1 MYKVLFVC
9 LGNIC
14 RSPTAE
20 AAFRHQVQAQG
31 LTDQIGFDSCG
42 TAAYHVGSA
51 PDQRSQQAAAN
62 RGIKMA
68 DLRARAF
75 ELQDF
80 DQFDLIL
87 AMDLDNLEFLQREA
101 ERYGKDAQQ
110 RVALFLDYTD
120 GPQREVPD
128 PYYGGPQGFERVL
141 DLVETAAERLLAQ
154 IKSSGVARQ

>member
-20 AAFRHQVQAQG
+20 AVFRHKLQAQG
-31 LTDQIGFDSCG
+31 LTDVIGFDSCG

-51 PDQRSQQAAAN
+51 PDRRSQQAAAS

-75 ELQDF
+75 EREDF
-80 DQFDLIL
+80 EAFDLIL

-101 ERYGKDAQQ
+101 EAHGGDAGQ
-110 RVALFLDYTD
+110 RVALFLDYTA
-120 GPQREVPD
+120 GAQREVPD

-141 DLVETAAERLLAQ
+141 DLVEAASDRLLTELRNH
-154 IKSSGVARQ
+154 GVIRQ